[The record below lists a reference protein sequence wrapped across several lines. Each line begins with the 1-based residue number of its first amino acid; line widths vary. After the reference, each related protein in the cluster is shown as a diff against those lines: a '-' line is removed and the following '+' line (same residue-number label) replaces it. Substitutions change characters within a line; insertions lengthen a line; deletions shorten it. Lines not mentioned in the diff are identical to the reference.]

1 MRCFEYAHGLE
12 STMVFEKRRSLGEF
26 HARLRQLEEGLFRAE
41 YSGEINPDNPDRREI
56 PDYHL
61 GTSLSDVK
69 TWVEQMALGLGYER
83 VVWDELPP
91 SINA

>member
-1 MRCFEYAHGLE
+1 
-12 STMVFEKRRSLGEF
+12 MVFEKRRSLGEF

-61 GTSLSDVK
+61 GTSLGDVK